1 MSIVD
6 PDWPRADEWLAS
18 TSEEPALAVVGVPSS
33 SSSLVPSHAFETP
46 TTFRKALTG
55 FSTYHSE
62 LDLDVGALPVT
73 DLGDWDVA
81 GLDPDSARDAIG
93 SLAAALPRGPVY
105 AFLGGDN
112 AITLPLVTGLAG
124 DRLDRVSVLTLD
136 AHHDV
141 RTTLSGPSN
150 GSPIRGLIEAGLPGQ
165 HVAQVGIHSFA
176 NSAEYRAFC
185 EDQGFF
191 IVTMDTI
198 SDWGVPDAV
207 EVALDHLSQ
216 RSDWIY
222 VDIDL
227 DVLDRA
233 YAPACPGSRP
243 GGLTPRQLA
252 EAARI
257 CGRHPKVQAADLVEV
272 DSPADRDG
280 ITVMAMA
287 HTFLSF
293 SAGLADR
300 AGSQE

>member
-6 PDWPRADEWLAS
+6 PQWPRADEWLAS

-33 SSSLVPSHAFETP
+33 SSSLVPSDAFGTP
-46 TTFRKALTG
+46 TVFREALTR
-55 FSTYHSE
+55 FATYHSE
-62 LDLDVGALPVT
+62 IDLDVGTLAVT

-81 GLDPDSARDAIG
+81 DLNAESARDAIG
-93 SLAAALPRGPVY
+93 TLAAALPRGPVY
-105 AFLGGDN
+105 AFIGGDN

-124 DRLDRVSVLTLD
+124 DRLDRVGVLTLD

-141 RTTLSGPSN
+141 RSTRHGPTN
-150 GSPIRGLIEAGLPGQ
+150 GSPMRGLIEAGLPGR
-165 HVAQVGIHSFA
+165 HVAQAGIHSFS

-185 EDQGFF
+185 EEQGFF

-198 SDWGVPDAV
+198 SDWGIPDAV

-243 GGLTPRQLA
+243 GGLDPRQLA
-252 EAARI
+252 DAARI
-257 CGRHPKVQAADLVEV
+257 CGRHPKVQAADFVEV
-272 DSPADRDG
+272 DSSADRDG

-287 HTFLSF
+287 NTFLSF

-300 AGSQE
+300 PDHGR